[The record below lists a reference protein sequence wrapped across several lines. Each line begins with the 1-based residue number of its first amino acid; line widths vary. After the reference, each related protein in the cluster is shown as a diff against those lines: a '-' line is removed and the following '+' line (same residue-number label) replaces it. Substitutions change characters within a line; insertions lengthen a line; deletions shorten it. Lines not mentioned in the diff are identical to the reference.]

1 MERKIVVGFIICIV
15 ILSPVTGFNIS
26 SPDTV
31 KKITENWIVPLSPE
45 FISFIN
51 DNTHNVP
58 SQIDKAGHRMGL
70 IPSPIVL
77 GESGSGILEP
87 VYKNESK
94 GTPSSLHET
103 TTVILDSMEHYRMSP
118 VNPEFIRFIEEFN
131 SKRSQEADP
140 DEHTLGLIPSP
151 LDINALTLTGESE
164 SVDRDTHLV
173 SESLSGDPR
182 TTLITSTSSTRFDL
196 RTCGKLTPV
205 REQDQCGS
213 CWAFSTYGS
222 LESTNL
228 PETIYDF
235 SENNMKNTHGFDL
248 ASCKGG
254 NYLMS
259 VAYLTRWSGAVS
271 EISDPY
277 MTTSSNSPGN
287 LPVTQHVQEI
297 IFLPSR
303 TGAFDNA
310 LIKQLLQKNGALY
323 SQIRWESGYYNKNAA
338 SYYYPGS
345 STPNHAVVIVGW
357 DDSYS
362 ATRFSTPPPGDG
374 AFIVRNSWGEDWGES
389 GYFYVSYYDTC
400 IGKPS
405 IQFFSEDPINYDKVY
420 QYDPL
425 GWVTS
430 VSVGGGNIAWFANV
444 FTSTQAED
452 LEAVSFYTPVPNSE
466 YQIEVYRDVL
476 SGPHGSKRD
485 LVQTGSIS
493 NLGYHTIDLESSIPL
508 TKGQKFSVIVKLK
521 TPGNTYPIAVEYPLN
536 GYSSK
541 ASAQAG
547 QSWVSSDGNS
557 WSDLT
562 SDLPQS
568 NVCLKAFT
576 RVRETTPFNYPTATP
591 TVIPTTPSTST
602 DRKSPTIS
610 ILSPKFMARFST
622 GDDIMIEWSAK
633 DNVAVVGVTV
643 EYSADKGKNWITI
656 VQNAPATGSCSW
668 NIPATLT
675 GSITIRVT
683 GSDAAGNI
691 GISTRSVS
699 IKSGDSSSGS
709 FTFPR
714 VSSSGEKKS
723 NTSTLSFENPVG
735 GITSLA
741 YSGYH
746 KNQDIFIPPL
756 SRNSV
761 PKGAFY

>member
-1 MERKIVVGFIICIV
+1 MESKIVVVFIICIV

-31 KKITENWIVPLSPE
+31 KKLTKNWVVPLSPE
-45 FISFIN
+45 FTSFIN
-51 DNTHNVP
+51 DNTYNGP

-77 GESGSGILEP
+77 GESGSGILAP
-87 VYKNESK
+87 VYKKESM
-94 GTPSSLHET
+94 GTPSSLNET
-103 TTVILDSMEHYRMSP
+103 TTVILNSIEHYRVSP

-131 SKRSQEADP
+131 SKRSEEADP
-140 DEHTLGLIPSP
+140 DGHTLGLIPSP

-164 SVDRDTHLV
+164 SAGTDAPFV
-173 SESLSGDPR
+173 SVSLSGDPLS
-182 TTLITSTSSTRFDL
+182 TLSTSTSSTRFDL
-196 RTCGKLTPV
+196 RTHGKLTPV
-205 REQDQCGS
+205 REQSDCGA

-228 PETIYDF
+228 PETIWDF

-271 EISDPY
+271 ETSDPY

-303 TGAFDNA
+303 TGALDNA

-323 SQIRWESGYYNKNAA
+323 SQIRWESGYYSKNTA

-345 STPNHAVVIVGW
+345 SAPNHAVVIVGW

-362 ATRFSTPPPGDG
+362 STWFSTTPPGDG

-405 IQFFSEDPINYDKVY
+405 VQFFSEDPSNYEKVY
-420 QYDPL
+420 QYDPF

-430 VSVGGGNIAWFANV
+430 VSVGGGNCAWFANV

-466 YQIEVYRDVL
+466 YQIEVYRDII
-476 SGPHGSKRD
+476 SGPHGSIRE

-493 NLGYHTIDLESSIPL
+493 NLGYHTIDLDSSIPL
-508 TKGQKFSVIVKLK
+508 KKGQKFSVIVKLK

-547 QSWVSSDGNS
+547 QSWVSSDGSS

-576 RVRETTPFNYPTATP
+576 RVRETTPTDYPTATP
-591 TVIPTTPSTST
+591 TVVPTTPSTST
-602 DRKSPTIS
+602 DRRSPTIS
-610 ILSPKFMARFST
+610 ILSPKFMARFNT
-622 GDDIMIEWSAK
+622 GDDVLIAWSAQ

-656 VQNAPATGSCSW
+656 VQDAPAIGSYSW
-668 NIPATLT
+668 KIPSTLT
-675 GSITIRVT
+675 GSINIRVT
-683 GSDAAGNI
+683 GSDAAGNK

-709 FTFPR
+709 FIFPR
-714 VSSSGEKKS
+714 AGSSGEKNDS
-723 NTSTLSFENPVG
+723 TSPLSFENPAG
-735 GITSLA
+735 GITTLA
-741 YSGYH
+741 YSGN
-746 KNQDIFIPPL
+746 NQKQDAFIPPI
-756 SRNSV
+756 SRISV
-761 PKGAFY
+761 PKGAF